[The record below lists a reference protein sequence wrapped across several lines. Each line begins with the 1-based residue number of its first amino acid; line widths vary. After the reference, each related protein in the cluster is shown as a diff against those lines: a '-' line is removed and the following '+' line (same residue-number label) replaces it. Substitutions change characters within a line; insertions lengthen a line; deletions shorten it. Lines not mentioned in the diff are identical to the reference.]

1 MSLYLFKHNASQ
13 RHLWA
18 DLRPK
23 THFQMMM
30 NKKEIFKKVGGI
42 ISELNEQFEYLSQN
56 PDNLNELELELF
68 AASSNFLS
76 EHISIL
82 LKLNTAS
89 SEIMKNDHELGLYD
103 EPFDD
108 QLLKEV
114 GDAFKKEM
122 ESVAPFGERYDL
134 DDVENKEDVDLVQE
148 VSKPDWKFSIEN
160 ESVISF
166 DFEDKNTDELFD
178 RPLTE
183 EELRVINEK
192 TQLKIIPEPES
203 DVQLENEEVQENLQ
217 PVILEEPAEVVPVDA
232 TEFEPVSLVE
242 EEIQPPTLNEIL
254 SAQSSPNTVSSRFN
268 QRQFKDLKGLISLND
283 KLQFVRD
290 LFNGYSL
297 AYTEA
302 IELLDRFENFEA
314 ADNFLKQNYAAKNNW
329 ADKQDVA
336 DKFYEILNR
345 RFIK

>member
-76 EHISIL
+76 DHISIL

-89 SEIMKNDHELGLYD
+89 SEIMKETMVSEIKDEEIIELVPDRIKLQ
-103 EPFDD
+103 EEEFD
-108 QLLKEV
+108 V
-114 GDAFKKEM
+114 N
-122 ESVAPFGERYDL
+122 
-134 DDVENKEDVDLVQE
+134 DVENKEDVDLVQE

-254 SAQSSPNTVSSRFN
+254 SAQSSPNTVSSQFN

>member
-89 SEIMKNDHELGLYD
+89 SEIMKETMVSEIKDEEIIELVPDRIKLQ
-103 EPFDD
+103 EEEFD
-108 QLLKEV
+108 V
-114 GDAFKKEM
+114 N
-122 ESVAPFGERYDL
+122 
-134 DDVENKEDVDLVQE
+134 DVENKEDVDLVQE

-254 SAQSSPNTVSSRFN
+254 SAQSSPNTVSSQFN

>member
-76 EHISIL
+76 DHISIL

-89 SEIMKNDHELGLYD
+89 SEIMKETMVSEIKDEEIIELVPDRIELQ
-103 EPFDD
+103 EEEFD
-108 QLLKEV
+108 V
-114 GDAFKKEM
+114 N
-122 ESVAPFGERYDL
+122 
-134 DDVENKEDVDLVQE
+134 DVENKEDVDLVQE

-254 SAQSSPNTVSSRFN
+254 SAQSSPNTVSSQFN

>member
-1 MSLYLFKHNASQ
+1 
-13 RHLWA
+13 
-18 DLRPK
+18 
-23 THFQMMM
+23 M

-42 ISELNEQFEYLSQN
+42 ITELNEQFEYLSQN

-76 EHISIL
+76 DHISIL
-82 LKLNTAS
+82 LKLNTVS
-89 SEIMKNDHELGLYD
+89 SEIMKNDQELGLYD

-108 QLLKEV
+108 ELIKEAE
-114 GDAFKKEM
+114 DAFKNEM

-134 DDVENKEDVDLVQE
+134 DDVENKEDVEIVEE

-160 ESVISF
+160 ESVVSF

-178 RPLTE
+178 RPLTD

-203 DVQLENEEVQENLQ
+203 DVQWGNRGELENL
-217 PVILEEPAEVVPVDA
+217 PLVIPEEPVEVVQVD
-232 TEFEPVSLVE
+232 TIEFEPVSLVE
-242 EEIQPPTLNEIL
+242 EETQQPLTLNEIL
-254 SAQSSPNTVSSRFN
+254 STQSSPNTVSSQFN
-268 QRQFKDLKGLISLND
+268 QRQSKDLKGLISLND

-302 IELLDRFENFEA
+302 IELLDRFDSFEA
-314 ADNFLKQNYAAKNNW
+314 ADNFLKQNYAAKNSW
-329 ADKQDVA
+329 AEKQDVA

-345 RFIK
+345 RFTK

>member
-89 SEIMKNDHELGLYD
+89 SEIMKETMVSEIKDEEIIELVPDRIKLQ
-103 EPFDD
+103 EEEFD
-108 QLLKEV
+108 V
-114 GDAFKKEM
+114 N
-122 ESVAPFGERYDL
+122 
-134 DDVENKEDVDLVQE
+134 DVENKEDVDLVQE

-203 DVQLENEEVQENLQ
+203 DVQLENGEVQENLQ

-254 SAQSSPNTVSSRFN
+254 SAQSSPNTVSSQFN

>member
-1 MSLYLFKHNASQ
+1 
-13 RHLWA
+13 
-18 DLRPK
+18 
-23 THFQMMM
+23 MM

-42 ISELNEQFEYLSQN
+42 ITELNEQFEYLSQN

-76 EHISIL
+76 DHISIL

-89 SEIMKNDHELGLYD
+89 SEIMKNDQELGLYD

-108 QLLKEV
+108 ELIKEAE
-114 GDAFKKEM
+114 DAFKKEM
-122 ESVAPFGERYDL
+122 ESVAPFGERFDL
-134 DDVENKEDVDLVQE
+134 DFVENKEDVEIVEE

-160 ESVISF
+160 ESVVSF

-178 RPLTE
+178 RPLTD

-192 TQLKIIPEPES
+192 TQLKIIPELES
-203 DVQLENEEVQENLQ
+203 DVQWGNREELENL
-217 PVILEEPAEVVPVDA
+217 PLVIPEEPVEVVQVD
-232 TEFEPVSLVE
+232 TIEFEPVSLVE
-242 EEIQPPTLNEIL
+242 EETQQPLTINEIL
-254 SAQSSPNTVSSRFN
+254 STQSSPNTVSSQFN
-268 QRQFKDLKGLISLND
+268 QRQSKDLKGLISLND

-302 IELLDRFENFEA
+302 IELMDRFDSFEA
-314 ADNFLKQNYAAKNNW
+314 ADNFLKQNYAIKNSW
-329 ADKQDVA
+329 AEKQDVA

-345 RFIK
+345 RFTK

>member
-23 THFQMMM
+23 TYFQMMM

-89 SEIMKNDHELGLYD
+89 SEIMKETMVSEIKDEEIIELVPDRIKLQ
-103 EPFDD
+103 EEEFD
-108 QLLKEV
+108 V
-114 GDAFKKEM
+114 N
-122 ESVAPFGERYDL
+122 
-134 DDVENKEDVDLVQE
+134 DVENKEDVDLVQE

-254 SAQSSPNTVSSRFN
+254 SAQSSPNTVSSQFN

>member
-76 EHISIL
+76 DHISIL

-89 SEIMKNDHELGLYD
+89 SESMKETMVSEIKDEEIIELVPDRIELQ
-103 EPFDD
+103 EEEFD
-108 QLLKEV
+108 V
-114 GDAFKKEM
+114 N
-122 ESVAPFGERYDL
+122 
-134 DDVENKEDVDLVQE
+134 DVENKEDVEFVQE

-203 DVQLENEEVQENLQ
+203 DVQLENGEVQENLQ

-232 TEFEPVSLVE
+232 TEFEPVSLVQ

-254 SAQSSPNTVSSRFN
+254 SAQSSPNTVSSQFN

-345 RFIK
+345 RFTK

>member
-1 MSLYLFKHNASQ
+1 
-13 RHLWA
+13 
-18 DLRPK
+18 
-23 THFQMMM
+23 M

-42 ISELNEQFEYLSQN
+42 ITELNEQFEYLSQN

-76 EHISIL
+76 DHISIL
-82 LKLNTAS
+82 LKLNTVS
-89 SEIMKNDHELGLYD
+89 SEIMKNDQELGLYD

-108 QLLKEV
+108 ELIKEAE
-114 GDAFKKEM
+114 DAFKKEM
-122 ESVAPFGERYDL
+122 ESVAPFGERFDL
-134 DDVENKEDVDLVQE
+134 DFVENKEDVEIVEE

-160 ESVISF
+160 ESVVSF

-178 RPLTE
+178 RPLTD

-192 TQLKIIPEPES
+192 TQLKIIPELES
-203 DVQLENEEVQENLQ
+203 DVQWGNREELENL
-217 PVILEEPAEVVPVDA
+217 PLVIPEEPVEVVQVD
-232 TEFEPVSLVE
+232 TIEFEPVSLVE
-242 EEIQPPTLNEIL
+242 EETQQPLTINEIL
-254 SAQSSPNTVSSRFN
+254 STQSSPNTVSSQFN
-268 QRQFKDLKGLISLND
+268 QRQSKDLKGLISLND

-302 IELLDRFENFEA
+302 IELLDRFDSFEA
-314 ADNFLKQNYAAKNNW
+314 ADNFLKQNYAIKNSW
-329 ADKQDVA
+329 AEKQDVA

-345 RFIK
+345 RFTK

>member
-76 EHISIL
+76 DHISIL

-89 SEIMKNDHELGLYD
+89 SEIMKETMVSEIKDEEIIELVPERIELQEEEVDVNDL
-103 EPFDD
+103 
-108 QLLKEV
+108 
-114 GDAFKKEM
+114 
-122 ESVAPFGERYDL
+122 
-134 DDVENKEDVDLVQE
+134 ENEEDVDLVQE

-254 SAQSSPNTVSSRFN
+254 SAQSSPNTVSSQFN

>member
-1 MSLYLFKHNASQ
+1 
-13 RHLWA
+13 
-18 DLRPK
+18 
-23 THFQMMM
+23 MM

-42 ISELNEQFEYLSQN
+42 ITELNEQFEYLSQN

-76 EHISIL
+76 DHISIL
-82 LKLNTAS
+82 LKLNTVS
-89 SEIMKNDHELGLYD
+89 SEIMKNDQELGLYD

-108 QLLKEV
+108 ELIKEAE
-114 GDAFKKEM
+114 DAFKNEM

-134 DDVENKEDVDLVQE
+134 DDVENKEDVEIVEE

-160 ESVISF
+160 ESVVSF

-178 RPLTE
+178 RPLTD

-203 DVQLENEEVQENLQ
+203 DVQWGNRGELENL
-217 PVILEEPAEVVPVDA
+217 PLVIPEEPVEVVQVD
-232 TEFEPVSLVE
+232 TIEFEPVSLVE
-242 EEIQPPTLNEIL
+242 EETQQPLTLNEIL
-254 SAQSSPNTVSSRFN
+254 STQSSPNTVSSQFN
-268 QRQFKDLKGLISLND
+268 QRQSKDLKGLISLND

-302 IELLDRFENFEA
+302 IELLDRFDSFEA
-314 ADNFLKQNYAAKNNW
+314 ADNFLKQNYAVKNSW
-329 ADKQDVA
+329 AEKQDVA

-345 RFIK
+345 RFTK